1 MTEPVSRRW
10 DTDERGRGVAHARAN
25 LPAIEQLA
33 ELAALPDWVTEE
45 PEAHLLPGITKAMQG
60 AGLTVNSVA
69 VDPDGALRLEL
80 NAAGASM
87 PRELRQAVWTALGGV
102 AEMTTF
108 VRESRT
114 KGQTSFDVV
123 TGIAPGGRFAT
134 HGHTLR
140 LVVTETH

>member
-10 DTDERGRGVAHARAN
+10 DTDERGRGVGDARAN

-45 PEAHLLPGITKAMQG
+45 AEAHLLPGLNKAIAG
-60 AGLTVNSVA
+60 TGLTIRSA
-69 VDPDGALRLEL
+69 AIDPDGALRLEL
-80 NAAGASM
+80 SSAGAKK
-87 PRELRQAVWTALGGV
+87 PRDLRQAVWTALGGV
-102 AEMTTF
+102 AEITTH
-108 VRESRT
+108 VHESRAE
-114 KGQTSFDVV
+114 GQTSFDVV

-140 LVVTETH
+140 LVVSETP